1 MGSVKFT
8 EHRTVTSKLVKSCS
22 SELTRVVRIS
32 VTDEE
37 ATDSSSGEE
46 TECGGGDAV
55 FRRVKRHVNEVRIEE
70 FSRPRLMEKKANARR
85 SSKDHEEYFPKE
97 RKFRGVRRRPWGR
110 WAAEIRDPLRR
121 TRIWLGT
128 YDTAEEAA
136 LVYDQAAV
144 RIRGPDA
151 LTNFG
156 SEATAAAA
164 AAAVVSSDD
173 GVLVSGYDSG
183 RDSSQVMCSPT
194 SVLRFQPVVDAKT
207 GGEVESGNGGG
218 GKEEWNWAED
228 FVNLDSDFL
237 GDCLYEESTAAPP
250 PLFAV
255 AEEEVGV
262 PAAIPEEE
270 EYGDVLVDLDG
281 DFGSC
286 KWDVDHY
293 FQDTLGTELS

>member
-46 TECGGGDAV
+46 TECGGGGDAV

-70 FSRPRLMEKKANARR
+70 FSRLRSMEKKANAKR
-85 SSKDHEEYFPKE
+85 SSKDREEYFPKE

-136 LVYDQAAV
+136 MVYDNAA
-144 RIRGPDA
+144 IQLRGPDA
-151 LTNFG
+151 LTNF
-156 SEATAAAA
+156 ATPPPPETKPA
-164 AAAVVSSDD
+164 VSS
-173 GVLVSGYDSG
+173 GYNSGEESHNINCHNL
-183 RDSSQVMCSPT
+183 SSPT
-194 SVLRFQPVVDAKT
+194 SVLRCPSPSNEEADSHILKGIGDIGELRDDSCVSENFSEFSSSEYSSFETFIPDDIFGFQNSIPDIFDKTGDFNDIFADSSWDFGFGSRTFQPD
-207 GGEVESGNGGG
+207 
-218 GKEEWNWAED
+218 D
-228 FVNLDSDFL
+228 
-237 GDCLYEESTAAPP
+237 
-250 PLFAV
+250 
-255 AEEEVGV
+255 
-262 PAAIPEEE
+262 
-270 EYGDVLVDLDG
+270 
-281 DFGSC
+281 
-286 KWDVDHY
+286 Y
-293 FQDTLGTELS
+293 FQDIGDLFSLDPLVAL